1 MAQQHQSDSRE
12 PPETADAGV
21 EPSRSTLINRT
32 LALDIIPRL
41 VRNHAQSPWRMP
53 GRPGHPGA
61 VQPEEVAAFAQLVL
75 QADDRALND
84 SVVALRERGVPVE
97 AIFLDLLAPV
107 ARLLGHRWVT
117 DECTCTDVAIGLGR
131 LQQVVRDH
139 SASLVQQRQALTREG
154 RRILL
159 TSAPGEVHTLGLS
172 IVSEFFMRA
181 GWDVDAH
188 FMPTEPVSWQV
199 QSTWYDV
206 VGFTVGS
213 LEGLEPLARAI
224 ESVRR
229 QSLNRCV
236 SIIAGGPVFTAHP
249 DAWERITADEIITD
263 GASAPRM
270 AERLVCGQPHA

>member
-1 MAQQHQSDSRE
+1 MAAHQQLDSRAS
-12 PPETADAGV
+12 PHRLDTGPA
-21 EPSRSTLINRT
+21 PLQNSLINRT
-32 LALDIIPRL
+32 LAMDIIPRL
-41 VRNHAQSPWRMP
+41 VRAHGLSPWRMT
-53 GRPGHPGA
+53 GRSSHPGV
-61 VQPEEVAAFAQLVL
+61 VQPDEVTQFAHLVMHG
-75 QADDRALND
+75 DDRALND
-84 SVVALRERGVPVE
+84 CMHALRERGVPVE
-97 AIFLDLLAPV
+97 SIFLDLLTPV

-117 DECTCTDVAIGLGR
+117 DECSCTDVAIGVGR

-139 SASLVQQRQALTREG
+139 SAALVQQRQSLTQEG
-154 RRILL
+154 RRVLL

-188 FMPTEPVSWQV
+188 FLPAEPVARQV
-199 QSTWYDV
+199 QTTWYDV
-206 VGFTVGS
+206 VGFTVGN

-236 SIIAGGPVFTAHP
+236 SIIAGGPVFTVHP
-249 DAWERITADEIITD
+249 DAWERIAADEIITD
-263 GASAPRM
+263 GAAAPRI

>member
-1 MAQQHQSDSRE
+1 MAATHQPDSRD
-12 PPETADAGV
+12 PPDAAAGMR
-21 EPSRSTLINRT
+21 EPSRTTLINRT

-41 VRNHAQSPWRMP
+41 VRNHVDSPWRMP
-53 GRPGHPGA
+53 GRASHPA
-61 VQPEEVAAFAQLVL
+61 TVQPEEVVMFTRLVMN
-75 QADDRALND
+75 ADDRALND
-84 SVVALRERGVPVE
+84 CIRALRERGVPVE
-97 AIFLDLLAPV
+97 GIFLDLLSPV

-139 SASLVQQRQALTREG
+139 SESLVQQRQALTRDG
-154 RRILL
+154 RRVLL

-188 FMPTEPVSWQV
+188 FMPVDPVSWQV

-236 SIIAGGPVFTAHP
+236 SIIAGGPVFTVHP
-249 DAWERITADEIITD
+249 DAWERIAADEIITD
-263 GASAPRM
+263 GASAPRI

>member
-1 MAQQHQSDSRE
+1 MAARQPDSRD
-12 PPETADAGV
+12 PPDTV
-21 EPSRSTLINRT
+21 EGRRIPPRSALINRT
-32 LALDIIPRL
+32 LARDIIPRL
-41 VRNHAQSPWRMP
+41 VQAHGQSPWRMP
-53 GRPGHPGA
+53 GRAGHPGA
-61 VQPEEVAAFAQLVL
+61 IQPDELAMFTQLVMH
-75 QADDRALND
+75 ADDRALND
-84 SVVALRERGVPVE
+84 CVRALRERGVPVE
-97 AIFLDLLAPV
+97 SIFLDLLAPV
-107 ARLLGHRWVT
+107 ARQLGHHWVT

-139 SASLVQQRQALTREG
+139 SAALVQQRQALTREG

-159 TSAPGEVHTLGLS
+159 TSVPGEVHTLGLS

-188 FMPTEPVSWQV
+188 FLPADPVSWQV
-199 QSTWYDV
+199 QATWYDV

-236 SIIAGGPVFTAHP
+236 SIIAGGPVFSVHP
-249 DAWERITADEIITD
+249 DAWERIAADEIITD
-263 GASAPRM
+263 GAAAPRI
-270 AERLVCGQPHA
+270 AERLVCGQPQS

>member
-1 MAQQHQSDSRE
+1 MAQQHQPDSRD
-12 PPETADAGV
+12 PPDSAPAALDT
-21 EPSRSTLINRT
+21 SRAHLITRT

-41 VRNHAQSPWRMP
+41 VRNHGHSPWRMP
-53 GRPGHPGA
+53 GRSGHPA
-61 VQPEEVAAFAQLVL
+61 SVQSDGVLLFAQLVL
-75 QADDRALND
+75 HADDRAIND
-84 SVVALRERGVPVE
+84 CVRALRERGVPVE
-97 AIFLDLLAPV
+97 TIFLDLLAPV

-236 SIIAGGPVFTAHP
+236 SIIAGRPVFTAHP
-249 DAWERITADEIITD
+249 DAWERIAADEIITD

>member
-1 MAQQHQSDSRE
+1 MAQQHQPDSRD
-12 PPETADAGV
+12 PPDSAPAALDT
-21 EPSRSTLINRT
+21 SRAHLITRT

-41 VRNHAQSPWRMP
+41 VRNHGHSPWRMP
-53 GRPGHPGA
+53 GRSGHPA
-61 VQPEEVAAFAQLVL
+61 SVQSDEVLLFAQLVL
-75 QADDRALND
+75 HADDRAIND
-84 SVVALRERGVPVE
+84 CVRALRERGVPVE
-97 AIFLDLLAPV
+97 TIFLDLLAPV
-107 ARLLGHRWVT
+107 GHRWVT
-117 DECTCTDVAIGLGR
+117 DECTCTDVVIGLGR

-139 SASLVQQRQALTREG
+139 SASLVQQRQALTRDG

-188 FMPTEPVSWQV
+188 FLPTEPVSWQV

-213 LEGLEPLARAI
+213 LEGLEPLAHAI

-236 SIIAGGPVFTAHP
+236 SIIAGGPVFAVHP
-249 DAWERITADEIITD
+249 DAWERIAADEIITD

>member
-1 MAQQHQSDSRE
+1 MAQPYQPDSRDSPASVDE
-12 PPETADAGV
+12 GDPGSQA
-21 EPSRSTLINRT
+21 RLITRT

-41 VRNHAQSPWRMP
+41 VRNHSRSPWRMP
-53 GRPGHPGA
+53 GRAGHPGS
-61 VQPEEVAAFAQLVL
+61 VQPDEVELFTQLVMH
-75 QADDRALND
+75 ADDRSLND
-84 SVVALRERGVPVE
+84 CIRALRDRGVQVE
-97 AIFLDLLAPV
+97 SIFLDLLAPV
-107 ARLLGHRWVT
+107 ARILGHRWVT

-139 SASLVQQRQALTREG
+139 SASLVQQRQALTRDG
-154 RRILL
+154 RRVLL

-188 FMPTEPVSWQV
+188 FMPQEPVSWQV

-236 SIIAGGPVFTAHP
+236 SIIAGGPVFTVHP

-263 GASAPRM
+263 GASAPRI

>member
-1 MAQQHQSDSRE
+1 MAEQQPDSRD
-12 PPETADAGV
+12 PPDTV
-21 EPSRSTLINRT
+21 EPGHSPPRSALINRT
-32 LALDIIPRL
+32 LARDIIPRL
-41 VRNHAQSPWRMP
+41 VQAHVQSPWRMP
-53 GRPGHPGA
+53 GRAGHPGA
-61 VQPEEVAAFAQLVL
+61 IQPDELALFIQLVMH
-75 QADDRALND
+75 ADDRALND
-84 SVVALRERGVPVE
+84 CPQALRERGVTVE
-97 AIFLDLLAPV
+97 SIFLDLLTPA
-107 ARLLGHRWVT
+107 ARQLGQQWVT
-117 DECTCTDVAIGLGR
+117 DECSCTDVAIALGR

-159 TSAPGEVHTLGLS
+159 TSVPGEVHTLGLS

-188 FMPTEPVSWQV
+188 FLPADPVSWQV
-199 QSTWYDV
+199 QATWYDV

-236 SIIAGGPVFTAHP
+236 SIIAGGPVFTVYP
-249 DAWERITADEIITD
+249 DAWERIAADEIITD
-263 GASAPRM
+263 GAAAPRI
-270 AERLVCGQPHA
+270 AERLVCGQPQF

>member
-1 MAQQHQSDSRE
+1 MAQQPQSDSRD
-12 PPETADAGV
+12 PPDSALAGPG
-21 EPSRSTLINRT
+21 PSRSHLITRT

-41 VRNHAQSPWRMP
+41 VRNHGQSPWRMP
-53 GRPGHPGA
+53 GRAAHPA
-61 VQPEEVAAFAQLVL
+61 SVQSEEVLHFAQLVL
-75 QADDRALND
+75 QADEPAIQD
-84 SVVALRERGVPVE
+84 SIRALRERGVPVE
-97 AIFLDLLAPV
+97 TIFLDLLAPV

-139 SASLVQQRQALTREG
+139 SASLVQQRQALTRDG

-159 TSAPGEVHTLGLS
+159 TSTPGEVHTLGLS

-188 FMPTEPVSWQV
+188 FLPSEPVSWQV

-229 QSLNRCV
+229 HSLNRCV
-236 SIIAGGPVFTAHP
+236 SIIAGGPVFAVHP
-249 DAWERITADEIITD
+249 DAWERIAADEIITD

>member
-1 MAQQHQSDSRE
+1 MAPRHDPESRD
-12 PPETADAGV
+12 PPERIDLRGSFSET
-21 EPSRSTLINRT
+21 TLITRT

-41 VRNHAQSPWRMP
+41 VRNHGQSPWRMP
-53 GRPGHPGA
+53 GRAGHPGA
-61 VQPEEVAAFAQLVL
+61 VQPDEVALFTQLVMH
-75 QADDRALND
+75 ADDRALND
-84 SVVALRERGVPVE
+84 CIRALRERGVQVE
-97 AIFLDLLAPV
+97 SIFLDLLAPV

-139 SASLVQQRQALTREG
+139 SESLVQQRQALTRDG

-236 SIIAGGPVFTAHP
+236 SIIAGGPVFTVHP

-263 GASAPRM
+263 GASAPRI